1 MTVVDFISRFAIVFA
16 LWIALHIY
24 AYRRLVRPARFRPGV
39 KRALALAFAFA
50 AVAAPS
56 TFAFERF
63 HADASWRL
71 SATYAGFVAMGL
83 SASLLVLL
91 IARDAM
97 LVIAFPIR
105 KLFGGGR
112 KPRRPAAA
120 ASVTGPAAP
129 TSPPSDLPSRRAFFL
144 RATDAGITATALA
157 GFGIGLDG
165 GRDEPHLVEIDVP
178 LDDLAPELDGFRIA
192 QLSDVHI
199 GPIHDGAYLARAVD
213 RVNALGADLVA
224 VTGDLVDGDVA
235 DLRDAV
241 SSLGRLKA
249 RHGAWFVTGN
259 HEFYWD
265 AAAWCAELRRIGLRV
280 LENEHVVIEHDGAR
294 MTVAGVHDLS
304 GGKIDPTRETDPH
317 AAFSGSPED
326 SFRLLLAHQPK
337 SIYRGAAAGARLQL
351 SGHTHGGQF
360 FPFTVLIRFFQ
371 PFVAG
376 LYEYRSAATGAR
388 AALFVHR
395 GTGSWG
401 PPLRLGSRKEIVL
414 LTLRRRA

>member
-1 MTVVDFISRFAIVFA
+1 MTVADFITRFSLVFA
-16 LWIALHIY
+16 VWIALHVY
-24 AYRRLVRPARFRPGV
+24 AYRRLVRPASLRPGV
-39 KRALALAFAFA
+39 KRALAAAFALA

-83 SASLLVLL
+83 SSSVLVLL

-97 LVIAFPIR
+97 LVIGLLLR
-105 KLFGGGR
+105 RLFGGGG
-112 KPRRPAAA
+112 KPRR
-120 ASVTGPAAP
+120 PAAP
-129 TSPPSDLPSRRAFFL
+129 TSPPVDLPTRRAFFV
-144 RATDAGITATALA
+144 RATDAGVAATALA
-157 GFGIGLDG
+157 GFGIGVDG
-165 GRDEPHLVEIDVP
+165 GKDEPHLVELDVP
-178 LDDLAPELDGFRIA
+178 LADLAPELDGFRIA

-199 GPIHDGAYLARAVD
+199 GPIHDGAYMARAVD

-224 VTGDLVDGDVA
+224 VTGDLVDGYVD

-241 SSLGRLKA
+241 APLGRLKA

-265 AAAWCAELRRIGLRV
+265 AAAWCAELRRLGLRV
-280 LENEHVVIEHDGAR
+280 LENEHRVIEHDGAR
-294 MTVAGVHDLS
+294 MTVAGVHDFS

-317 AAFSGSPED
+317 AAFSGSPEG

-360 FPFTVLIRFFQ
+360 FPFTVLIRLFQ

-376 LYEYRSAATGAR
+376 LYEYRSEATDAR